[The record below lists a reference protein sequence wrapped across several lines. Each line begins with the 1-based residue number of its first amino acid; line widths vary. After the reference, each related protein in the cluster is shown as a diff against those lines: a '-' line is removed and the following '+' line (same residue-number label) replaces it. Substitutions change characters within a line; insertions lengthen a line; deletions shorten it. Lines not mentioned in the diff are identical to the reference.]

1 MTHSPIYTHSQII
14 SDGCIWGQLGVPRMP
29 KQLEQPG
36 IEMPT
41 FQLKD
46 NLLYLLSN
54 SAATLFL
61 VANVGDMLTFT
72 QWQLSATES
81 YQGKRKKKKKE
92 ASSYLSFSISK
103 KHLPYTFTKIMRKVC
118 QQFNHSSTST
128 VRMCK
133 WTKQKSSQCFYFFI
147 WSS

>member
-29 KQLEQPG
+29 KRLEQPG

-54 SAATLFL
+54 SRCNSIFGCKCGWHAHFYT
-61 VANVGDMLTFT
+61 VTTKCYRIVSR
-72 QWQLSATES
+72 Q
-81 YQGKRKKKKKE
+81 KKKE
-92 ASSYLSFSISK
+92 KKKSFWLFEFLHFK
-103 KHLPYTFTKIMRKVC
+103 EHLPYTFTTIMRKVC

-147 WSS
+147 SSS